1 MRGKLLD
8 QHRVETEIGPLRVES
23 DNGHTGPVV
32 VGIRPEDIKLAA
44 SSTGGENRLEGK
56 VLSSA
61 FLGDQVIAEVK
72 INETTLTVKAM
83 PDDAKEGGGDIRPF
97 SQRTDRRLSCE
108 YAGTGSSVTVK
119 QRAKLKSIK
128 RRVKPWALKVT

>member
-23 DNGHTGPVV
+23 DKGHTGPVV

-61 FLGDQVIAEVK
+61 FLGDQMIAEVK
-72 INETTLTVKAM
+72 INETTLTESHARRC
-83 PDDAKEGGGDIRPF
+83 KEGGGHIRPF

>member
-8 QHRVETEIGPLRVES
+8 QHRVEREIGPLMVES

-61 FLGDQVIAEVK
+61 FLGDQMIAEVK

-83 PDDAKEGGGDIRPF
+83 PDDAKRAGGHIRPF
-97 SQRTDRRLSCE
+97 SQRTDRRLSREC
-108 YAGTGSSVTVK
+108 AGTGSSVTVK